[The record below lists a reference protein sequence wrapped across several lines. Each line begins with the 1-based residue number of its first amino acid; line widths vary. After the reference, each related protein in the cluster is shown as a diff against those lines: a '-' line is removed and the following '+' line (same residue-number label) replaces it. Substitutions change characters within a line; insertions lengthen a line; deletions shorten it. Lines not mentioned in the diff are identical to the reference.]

1 MKNQVKKSHANQ
13 AYQLY
18 YHGMMLPGFIFLI
31 LFNFVPMFGA
41 IMAFQDYRPAKG
53 FFGSDFVGFKHF
65 KYLFEMP
72 DSFELFRNTL
82 IIALGKIVLTT
93 IMSIAFAILLNEVK
107 NRTLKKSVQTVVYLP
122 HFLSWVV
129 LALVVKNLFNL
140 DGSVNAMLGTSLNWL
155 GSNSLFQPLLILTD
169 TWKEFGYGSIVYLA
183 AITSIDSTLYE
194 AASIDGAT
202 WWKKVWHVTLP
213 GIRTTIVLMAVMNLG
228 NILNAGFDQVYNLY
242 SASVY
247 ATGDILDTYVYRVG
261 LQGLQYSFGTAVGLL
276 KSVIAFVLM
285 IGANKLLRSTP
296 TVKFSK
302 EVRLAMKVDKLR
314 TVIIYIIIIL
324 LGLVCLLPL
333 LNIVAISFSSSA
345 AVEGNMVGLIPVGFS
360 TAAYKKILED
370 SQFWHSFLIS
380 VERVVLA
387 LIINFVLIVLMAYPL
402 SKTNAQFRGRNIY
415 ANLMIFAML
424 FNGGMIP
431 TFLVVKSYGLLNTV
445 WALVL
450 PGAVPIFNVILVM
463 NFFAAVPKE
472 LEEAAFID
480 GANPFQVLTKI
491 FIPISKPVLA
501 TVSLF
506 SIVGSWNDFYSGLIY
521 MSKAAY
527 YPLMT
532 YIQSLQINV
541 EDLIKQGNLSAVV
554 DSASLGNTNLN
565 AAKIVI
571 AVIPL
576 LLIYPLLQRYFVS
589 GIVVGSVKG

>member
-1 MKNQVKKSHANQ
+1 MASDKTDKKVERKVDQSEKDKALDAALSQ
-13 AYQLY
+13 IQKQF
-18 YHGMMLPGFIFLI
+18 GK
-31 LFNFVPMFGA
+31 GA
-41 IMAFQDYRPAKG
+41 IMKLGDKGAQMNVEAISTGSISLDVATGIGGVPRGRIVEIYGPESSGKTTLTLHIVAEAQKNGGKAAFIDAEHALDPVYAKNLG
-53 FFGSDFVGFKHF
+53 VDVENLLVSQ
-65 KYLFEMP
+65 P
-72 DSFELFRNTL
+72 DTGEQALEICDMLVRSGALDVV
-82 IIALGKIVLTT
+82 IID
-93 IMSIAFAILLNEVK
+93 
-107 NRTLKKSVQTVVYLP
+107 SVA
-122 HFLSWVV
+122 
-129 LALVVKNLFNL
+129 ALVPKAEIQ
-140 DGSVNAMLGTSLNWL
+140 GEM
-155 GSNSLFQPLLILTD
+155 
-169 TWKEFGYGSIVYLA
+169 
-183 AITSIDSTLYE
+183 
-194 AASIDGAT
+194 
-202 WWKKVWHVTLP
+202 
-213 GIRTTIVLMAVMNLG
+213 
-228 NILNAGFDQVYNLY
+228 
-242 SASVY
+242 
-247 ATGDILDTYVYRVG
+247 GDAHVG
-261 LQGLQYSFGTAVGLL
+261 LQAR
-276 KSVIAFVLM
+276 LM
-285 IGANKLLRSTP
+285 SQA
-296 TVKFSK
+296 
-302 EVRLAMKVDKLR
+302 
-314 TVIIYIIIIL
+314 
-324 LGLVCLLPL
+324 
-333 LNIVAISFSSSA
+333 
-345 AVEGNMVGLIPVGFS
+345 NMVGLIPVGFS
-360 TAAYKKILED
+360 TAAYEEILED

-480 GANPFQVLTKI
+480 GANPLQVLTKI

-554 DSASLGNTNLN
+554 DSAALGNTNLN
-565 AAKIVI
+565 AAKIVV